1 MNKQWIFLVIGLAA
15 GFGLASW
22 WMSSSAET
30 ELKNEQAQE
39 AASGTVW
46 TCSMHP
52 QIRSEE
58 AGLCPICEMDLIPL
72 EEDSGSDPLT
82 FSMTEESIRLAQ
94 LETMKIGSASGAGGL
109 LEVSGKIEV
118 NEDRSVRIVSYFPGK
133 VETLHYQSVGAYVPK
148 GAIVAK
154 VFAPDLRIAQQELIR
169 TYERREEQP
178 ELFRAAVKKMEYWQ
192 VDSSVIMEIASS
204 GEEQVYLPV
213 YAAHSG
219 YIKSIQVKE
228 GAFLNRGSVLFEI
241 SDLSSVW
248 VSLDV
253 HESQLNRV
261 KNGQSFSF
269 QTLASDQVYQAR
281 VDYIDPFVDRQKRT
295 ATVRATVVNSG
306 RKFKP
311 GMLVNAFLPFQS
323 GDSKAS
329 QLMLPA
335 TAVLWTGERSVVYVQ
350 DEESD
355 VPSFRYTEVVLGSKE
370 GNQYPVLSGLSEGDR
385 VVVQGAFTL
394 DAAAQLNNKK
404 SMINQWVE
412 GGGNPILQRVKLNP
426 VAKEKSAQLLDHYV
440 QLKEYLVQADSIA
453 AAQSGKELTRKVQSF
468 QESLKNTDAKGWIAA
483 NMKEFR
489 SAAQRIEVSKDI
501 ESQRLAFETLSN
513 ILIEWVTHIEMGA
526 QVMYVQHCPMAFDD
540 QGADWISYEE
550 GIKNPYF
557 GDRMLKCGITESIIR
572 NQ

>member
-1 MNKQWIFLVIGLAA
+1 MNKQWIFLIVGLAV

-22 WMSSSAET
+22 WMNSSSTSDA
-30 ELKNEQAQE
+30 KNDQDQE
-39 AASGTVW
+39 IVSESVW

-52 QIRSEE
+52 QIRAEE
-58 AGLCPICEMDLIPL
+58 PGLCPICEMDLIPL

-94 LETMKIGSASGAGGL
+94 LETMIVGSASTGGGL

-133 VETLHYQSVGAYVPK
+133 VETLNFQSVGAYVPK
-148 GAIVAK
+148 GTIVAK

-169 TYERREEQP
+169 TYQRRKQQP
-178 ELFRAAVKKMEYWQ
+178 ELFEAAVKKMEYWQ
-192 VDSSVIMEIASS
+192 VDSTVIMEIASS
-204 GEEQVYLPV
+204 GVEQIYLPV
-213 YAAHSG
+213 YATHSG

-241 SDLSSVW
+241 SDLSTVW

-253 HESQLNRV
+253 HESQLNKV
-261 KNGQSFSF
+261 KKGQSFRF
-269 QTLASDQVYQAR
+269 RTLSSDRVYKAR
-281 VDYIDPFVDRQKRT
+281 LDYIDPFVDRQKRT
-295 ATVRATVVNSG
+295 ATIRATVANSG
-306 RKFKP
+306 RSFKP

-323 GDSKAS
+323 EESEVAS
-329 QLMLPA
+329 LMIPA

-350 DEESD
+350 DEESA
-355 VPSFRYTEVVLGSKE
+355 VPSFRYTEVVLGTKE
-370 GNQYPVLSGLSEGDR
+370 GNQYPVLSGLTEGDR

-412 GGGNPILQRVKLNP
+412 GGGKPILQRIKLNP
-426 VAKEKSAQLLDHYV
+426 VAKEKSAQLLDQYI
-440 QLKEYLVQADSIA
+440 QLKEYLVQADSAA
-453 AAQSGKELTRKVQSF
+453 AAQSGKSLTILIRTF
-468 QESLKNTDAKGWIAA
+468 QESLSNPNAAELIAS
-483 NMKEFR
+483 NSEEFR
-489 SAAQRIEVSKDI
+489 SMAHLIEVSEEL
-501 ESQRLAFETLSN
+501 ESQRIAFETLSN
-513 ILIEWVTHIEMGA
+513 ILIDWVTQLEMGA
-526 QVMYVQHCPMAFDD
+526 QILYVQHCPMAFEDK
-540 QGADWISYEE
+540 GADWISYEE

>member
-1 MNKQWIFLVIGLAA
+1 
-15 GFGLASW
+15 
-22 WMSSSAET
+22 
-30 ELKNEQAQE
+30 
-39 AASGTVW
+39 
-46 TCSMHP
+46 
-52 QIRSEE
+52 
-58 AGLCPICEMDLIPL
+58 
-72 EEDSGSDPLT
+72 
-82 FSMTEESIRLAQ
+82 
-94 LETMKIGSASGAGGL
+94 
-109 LEVSGKIEV
+109 
-118 NEDRSVRIVSYFPGK
+118 
-133 VETLHYQSVGAYVPK
+133 
-148 GAIVAK
+148 
-154 VFAPDLRIAQQELIR
+154 
-169 TYERREEQP
+169 
-178 ELFRAAVKKMEYWQ
+178 
-192 VDSSVIMEIASS
+192 
-204 GEEQVYLPV
+204 
-213 YAAHSG
+213 
-219 YIKSIQVKE
+219 
-228 GAFLNRGSVLFEI
+228 
-241 SDLSSVW
+241 
-248 VSLDV
+248 
-253 HESQLNRV
+253 
-261 KNGQSFSF
+261 
-269 QTLASDQVYQAR
+269 
-281 VDYIDPFVDRQKRT
+281 
-295 ATVRATVVNSG
+295 
-306 RKFKP
+306 
-311 GMLVNAFLPFQS
+311 MLVNAFLPFQS

-501 ESQRLAFETLSN
+501 ESQRLAFEILSN

>member
-1 MNKQWIFLVIGLAA
+1 
-15 GFGLASW
+15 
-22 WMSSSAET
+22 
-30 ELKNEQAQE
+30 
-39 AASGTVW
+39 
-46 TCSMHP
+46 
-52 QIRSEE
+52 
-58 AGLCPICEMDLIPL
+58 
-72 EEDSGSDPLT
+72 
-82 FSMTEESIRLAQ
+82 
-94 LETMKIGSASGAGGL
+94 
-109 LEVSGKIEV
+109 
-118 NEDRSVRIVSYFPGK
+118 
-133 VETLHYQSVGAYVPK
+133 
-148 GAIVAK
+148 

-178 ELFRAAVKKMEYWQ
+178 ELFQAAVKKMEYWQ

-440 QLKEYLVQADSIA
+440 QLKEYLVQADSVA

-468 QESLKNTDAKGWIAA
+468 QESLKNTNAKDWIAA